1 MLSFFNIQNFFRFRI
16 KPIGKISVI
25 NTLKY
30 MNQAKLKVENPT
42 IELNVQNVPFGEYLN
57 NLKARMKLVFHV
69 RADIDQMAVK
79 RGMPPFVMREIMD
92 LNPLS
97 VGIPSEYGGRG
108 CRMDESI
115 ALLAAASYESL
126 ALSLT
131 FGINSALFLQPVA
144 KYAQEEA
151 KSPVFTRFLNHQ
163 NMGGLMI
170 TEPDFG
176 SDALNMQTSFSEKN
190 GKYHLQGTKHWA
202 GLTGWAEFWLLT
214 ARERSHTGDLKR
226 DIDFFICDVNS
237 PGQNIVVEEF
247 YENLGLYQIPYG
259 RNKLDV
265 EIPKLQR
272 LVPETTGVKMMLDLL
287 HRSRMQFPGMAMGF
301 IQRLLDESI
310 AHTNSRSVGGKSLF
324 TYDQVQQRLGRL
336 QASYTICSAM
346 CANSS
351 IKAGIEND
359 LSQIGFEANSVKSV
373 VTDLMQEAAQSATQ
387 LVGAQ
392 AYKLNHIAGRS
403 ITDSRP
409 FQIFE
414 GSNDILYA
422 QISENLIKMLKKA
435 KESNLFQFLKAF
447 NLTSKS
453 ALMMKEMLDFD
464 LDINLS
470 QRKMVELGQ
479 ILGRIVS
486 FEMVI
491 NLGENGYRSDLI
503 ANGLVFLK
511 QEITSLFQNFNFS
524 NKVQVVEEYKES
536 SNWMSFIPSFGN

>member
-1 MLSFFNIQNFFRFRI
+1 MRL
-16 KPIGKISVI
+16 
-25 NTLKY
+25 
-30 MNQAKLKVENPT
+30 MDQANLKVENKT
-42 IELNVQNVPFGEYLN
+42 TELNVQNVPFGEFLN

-108 CRMDESI
+108 CKMNECI

-131 FGINSALFLQPVA
+131 LGINSALFLQPVA

-151 KSPVFTRFLNHQ
+151 KSPVFERFLKHQ

-170 TEPDFG
+170 TEPDYG

-214 ARERSHTGDLKR
+214 AREQSQSGDLKR

-265 EIPKLQR
+265 EIPKMQR
-272 LVPETTGVKMMLDLL
+272 LVPKTTGVKMMLDLL

-310 AHTNSRSVGGKSLF
+310 AHTKNRLIGGKPLL

-351 IKAGIEND
+351 EKAGIEND
-359 LSQIGFEANSVKSV
+359 LFLHGFEANSVKSV
-373 VTDLMQEAAQSATQ
+373 ITDLMQEAAQSATQ
-387 LVGAQ
+387 LIGAQ

-422 QISENLIKMLKKA
+422 QISENLVKMMKKV
-435 KESNLFQFLKAF
+435 KESNLFQFLKEF
-447 NLTSKS
+447 DLTSKS
-453 ALMMKEMLDFD
+453 AASMKDMLDFD
-464 LDINLS
+464 LNLDLP

-491 NLGENGYRSDLI
+491 NLGEKGYRSDLI
-503 ANGLVFLK
+503 VNGLVFLK
-511 QEITSLFQNFNFS
+511 QEITSLFQHFNFK
-524 NKVQVVEEYKES
+524 NNALVVEDYQEE
-536 SNWMSFIPSFGN
+536 SNWTNFIRI

>member
-1 MLSFFNIQNFFRFRI
+1 MSEI
-16 KPIGKISVI
+16 KMSVDESVAG
-25 NTLKY
+25 T
-30 MNQAKLKVENPT
+30 T
-42 IELNVQNVPFGEYLN
+42 IQNVPFDVFLGQ
-57 NLKARMKLVFHV
+57 LKAQMKNVFHV
-69 RADIDQMAVK
+69 RADINQLAVK
-79 RGMPPFVMREIMD
+79 RGMPPFVMREIMN
-92 LNPLS
+92 LNPLAI
-97 VGIPSEYGGRG
+97 GIPYEYGGRG
-108 CRMDESI
+108 CKMEENIS
-115 ALLAAASYESL
+115 LLAAASYESL

-151 KSPVFTRFLNHQ
+151 KEPVFSRFLNKQ

-170 TEPDFG
+170 TEPGFG
-176 SDALNMQTSFSEKN
+176 SDALNMQSSFTELN

-214 ARERSHTGDLKR
+214 ARERSQSGDLKR

-237 PGQNIVVEEF
+237 PGQQIVVEEF

-259 RNKLDV
+259 RNRLDV
-265 EIPKLQR
+265 HIPRVQR
-272 LVPETTGVKMMLDLL
+272 LIPETTGVKMMLDLL

-301 IQRLLDESI
+301 IQRLLDELI
-310 AHTNSRSVGGKSLF
+310 AHTNQRLIGGKTLMS
-324 TYDQVQQRLGRL
+324 YDQVQQRLAKL
-336 QASYTICSAM
+336 QASYTITSAM

-351 IKAGIEND
+351 EKAGIEND
-359 LSQIGFEANSVKSV
+359 LSSIGFEANSVKSV

-422 QISENLIKMLKKA
+422 QISESLVKMMKKT
-435 KESNLFQFLKAF
+435 KENNLFQFLK
-447 NLTSKS
+447 NYDLTSKS
-453 ALMMKEMLDFD
+453 ASFLKDLLDFD
-464 LDINLS
+464 LNTSLP
-470 QRKMVELGQ
+470 QRKLVELGQ
-479 ILGRIVS
+479 VLGRIVS

-491 NLGENGYRSDLI
+491 NLGEKGFRSDLI
-503 ANGLVFLK
+503 NNGLTMLT
-511 QEITSLFQNFNFS
+511 QEITALMSNFNHQ
-524 NKVQVVEEYKES
+524 VQTVVVEDYQDES
-536 SNWMSFIPSFGN
+536 SWLNFVRK

>member
-1 MLSFFNIQNFFRFRI
+1 
-16 KPIGKISVI
+16 
-25 NTLKY
+25 
-30 MNQAKLKVENPT
+30 MNQANLK
-42 IELNVQNVPFGEYLN
+42 IETPLSELTGNNVPLKEFLN
-57 NLKARMKLVFHV
+57 NLKAKMKLVFHD
-69 RADIDQMAVK
+69 RANIDQLAIK
-79 RGMPPFVMREIMD
+79 RGMPPFVMREIMSM
-92 LNPLS
+92 NPLS
-97 VGIPSEYGGRG
+97 VGIPAEFGGRG
-108 CRMDESI
+108 CKMEECI
-115 ALLAAASYESL
+115 ALLATASYESL

-144 KYAQEEA
+144 KYAQPEA
-151 KSPVFTRFLNHQ
+151 KAPVFERFLHHQ

-176 SDALNMQTSFSEKN
+176 SDALSMQTSFSEKN
-190 GKYHLQGTKHWA
+190 GKYHLKGTKHWA

-214 ARERSHTGDLKR
+214 ARERSQAGDLKR

-247 YENLGLYQIPYG
+247 YENLGLFQIPYG
-259 RNKLDV
+259 RNRLDV

-272 LVPETTGVKMMLDLL
+272 LTPHTTGVKMMLDLL

-301 IQRLLDESI
+301 IQRLLDDSI
-310 AHTNSRSVGGKSLF
+310 AHANNRLIGGRPLL

-351 IKAGIEND
+351 SKAGIEND
-359 LSQIGFEANSVKSV
+359 LSLIGFEANSVKSV

-392 AYKLNHIAGRS
+392 AYKLDHIAGRS

-422 QISENLIKMLKKA
+422 QISESLVKLMKKS
-435 KESNLFQFLKAF
+435 KESNLFQFLQHF
-447 NLTSKS
+447 HLTSQS
-453 ALMMKEMLDFD
+453 ALLLKDMLDFD
-464 LDINLS
+464 LNLELP

-491 NLGENGYRSDLI
+491 NLGESGYRSDLI
-503 ANGLVFLK
+503 ANGLHFLK
-511 QEITSLFQNFNFS
+511 QEIASLFKGFNFS
-524 NKVQVVEEYKES
+524 NEIIVVEDYQEE
-536 SNWMSFIPSFGN
+536 SNWMNFIPAVGS

>member
-1 MLSFFNIQNFFRFRI
+1 MNQTKFPVEETLSTENIQNMSFESF
-16 KPIGKISVI
+16 
-25 NTLKY
+25 
-30 MNQAKLKVENPT
+30 
-42 IELNVQNVPFGEYLN
+42 LN
-57 NLKARMKLVFHV
+57 NLKARMKNVFHV

-79 RGMPPFVMREIMD
+79 RGMPPFVMREIMS
-92 LNPLS
+92 LNPLA
-97 VGIPSEYGGRG
+97 VGIPTEYGGRG
-108 CRMDESI
+108 CKVGESV

-144 KYAQEEA
+144 KYAQEDVKA
-151 KSPVFTRFLNHQ
+151 GVFNRFLNQQ

-170 TEPDFG
+170 TEPGFG
-176 SDALNMQTSFSEKN
+176 SDALSMQSSFQEKN

-214 ARERSHTGDLKR
+214 ARELSHSGDLKR

-237 PGQNIVVEEF
+237 PGQQIVVEEF

-259 RNKLDV
+259 RNRLDV
-265 EIPKLQR
+265 HIPKVQK

-301 IQRLLDESI
+301 VHRLLDESI
-310 AHTNSRSVGGKSLF
+310 AHTNQRLVGGKSLF
-324 TYDQVQQRLGRL
+324 TYDQVQQRLSKL

-351 IKAGIEND
+351 EKAGIEND
-359 LSQIGFEANSVKSV
+359 LSSIGFEANSVKSV
-373 VTDLMQEAAQSATQ
+373 VTDIMQEAAQSATQ

-392 AYKLNHIAGRS
+392 AYKLNHIAGRG

-422 QISENLIKMLKKA
+422 QISESLVKMMKKA
-435 KESNLFQFLKAF
+435 KESNLFQFLKGF
-447 NLTSKS
+447 DLTSKS
-453 ALMMKEMLDFD
+453 ASSFKKLIDFELDT
-464 LDINLS
+464 NMP

-479 ILGRIVS
+479 VLGRIVS

-491 NLGENGYRSDLI
+491 NLGEKGFRSDLI
-503 ANGLVFLK
+503 HNGLSMLN
-511 QEITSLFQNFNFS
+511 QEITSLMSSFKHENATF
-524 NKVQVVEEYKES
+524 VVEDYQEDS
-536 SNWMSFIPSFGN
+536 SWLNFAHV

>member
-1 MLSFFNIQNFFRFRI
+1 
-16 KPIGKISVI
+16 
-25 NTLKY
+25 
-30 MNQAKLKVENPT
+30 MNQPKMDVEGLKTEMNISNIPF
-42 IELNVQNVPFGEYLN
+42 ELFLN
-57 NLKARMKLVFHV
+57 NLKARMKNVFHV

-97 VGIPSEYGGRG
+97 VGIPTRYGGRG
-108 CRMDESI
+108 CKIEESI
-115 ALLAAASYESL
+115 GLLAAASYESL

-151 KSPVFTRFLNHQ
+151 KAPVFDRFLNHQ

-170 TEPDFG
+170 TEPGFG
-176 SDALNMQTSFSEKN
+176 SDALSMQTSFTEKS
-190 GKYHLQGTKHWA
+190 GKYHLRGTKHWA

-214 ARERSHTGDLKR
+214 AREQSYSGDLKR

-237 PGQNIVVEEF
+237 PEQQIVVEEF
-247 YENLGLYQIPYG
+247 FENLGLYQIPYG
-259 RNKLDV
+259 RNRLDV
-265 EIPKLQR
+265 KIPKIQKLI
-272 LVPETTGVKMMLDLL
+272 PETTGVKMMLDLL

-301 IQRLLDESI
+301 VQRLLDESI
-310 AHTNSRSVGGKSLF
+310 AHTNQRLVGGKPLF
-324 TYDQVQQRLGRL
+324 TYDQVQQRLAKL

-351 IKAGIEND
+351 EKAGIEND
-359 LSQIGFEANSVKSV
+359 LSLIGFEANSVKSV
-373 VTDLMQEAAQSATQ
+373 VTDIMQEAAQSATQ

-422 QISENLIKMLKKA
+422 QISESLVKMMKKV
-435 KESNLFQFLKAF
+435 KESNLYHFLKKF
-447 NLTSKS
+447 ELTSKS
-453 ALMMKEMLDFD
+453 ASFMKELFDFE
-464 LDINLS
+464 LNTNLS

-479 ILGRIVS
+479 VLGRIVS

-491 NLGENGYRSDLI
+491 KLGEKGFRSDLI
-503 ANGLVFLK
+503 SNGLMMLN
-511 QEITSLFQNFNFS
+511 QEITSLMSSFNHQNDTL
-524 NKVQVVEEYKES
+524 VVEDYQNNS
-536 SNWMSFIPSFGN
+536 SWFDFVHA

>member
-1 MLSFFNIQNFFRFRI
+1 MNQPNLNVEETVTGMDIQNMPF
-16 KPIGKISVI
+16 
-25 NTLKY
+25 
-30 MNQAKLKVENPT
+30 
-42 IELNVQNVPFGEYLN
+42 ELFLN
-57 NLKARMKLVFHV
+57 NLKARMKNVFHV

-79 RGMPPFVMREIMD
+79 RGMPPFVMREIMS
-92 LNPLS
+92 LNPLA
-97 VGIPSEYGGRG
+97 VGIPTKYGGRG
-108 CRMDESI
+108 CKVGESI

-151 KSPVFTRFLNHQ
+151 KASVFTRFLHQQ

-170 TEPDFG
+170 TEPGFG
-176 SDALNMQTSFSEKN
+176 SDALNMQTSFKENN

-214 ARERSHTGDLKR
+214 ARERSHSGDLKR

-237 PGQNIVVEEF
+237 PGQQIVVEEF

-259 RNKLDV
+259 RNRLDV
-265 EIPKLQR
+265 EIPKIQK

-301 IQRLLDESI
+301 VQRLLDESI
-310 AHTNSRSVGGKSLF
+310 AHTNQRLIGGKTLF
-324 TYDQVQQRLGRL
+324 TYDQVQQRLAKL

-351 IKAGIEND
+351 EKAGIEND
-359 LSQIGFEANSVKSV
+359 LSVIGFEANSVKSV
-373 VTDLMQEAAQSATQ
+373 VTDLMQDAAQSATQ

-422 QISENLIKMLKKA
+422 QISESLVKMMKKT
-435 KESNLFQFLKAF
+435 KESNLFQFLKGF
-447 NLTSKS
+447 DLTSQS
-453 ALMMKEMLDFD
+453 ALSLKKLIDFELDM
-464 LDINLS
+464 NMP

-479 ILGRIVS
+479 VLGRIVS

-491 NLGENGYRSDLI
+491 NLGEKGFRSDLI
-503 ANGLVFLK
+503 SNGLSMLN
-511 QEITSLFQNFNFS
+511 QEITSLMSSFKHENATF
-524 NKVQVVEEYKES
+524 VVEDYQDNS
-536 SNWMSFIPSFGN
+536 SWLNFVHA